1 MKAKIMVQST
11 TVDSYV
17 NVMSAICE
25 KYSAGH
31 IMLSFVDSD
40 PDESFV
46 LKIQERLASLL
57 GNSRYTKAARVKL
70 EFERASE
77 NYASVVKGWDVVDV
91 TAVSKELAINFSA
104 AAIGSRRVHIC
115 QLSWLKRFE
124 KGEEWI
130 LDDDNHHYSDLM
142 SSGALSSLYKEHFH
156 KRHVII
162 AFGILFSVVLIVSVA
177 KIFIP
182 SFVVPEDLVNL
193 FSLMIGAAGL
203 YLAIISLKGKNV

>member
-1 MKAKIMVQST
+1 MVQST
-11 TVDSYV
+11 TVDTYV

-25 KYSAGH
+25 EYSVEH

-40 PDESFV
+40 PDENFV
-46 LKIQERLASLL
+46 SNIQKRLVSLL
-57 GNSRYTKAARVKL
+57 SNSRYAKATRVKL
-70 EFERASE
+70 EIERASE
-77 NYASVVKGWDVVDV
+77 NYVSVVEGWDVVDV

-104 AAIGSRRVHIC
+104 AAIGIRRVHVC
-115 QLSWLKRFE
+115 QLNWLKRFKKDE
-124 KGEEWI
+124 DWI
-130 LDDDNHHYSDLM
+130 LVDGNHRYSDLM

-162 AFGILFSVVLIVSVA
+162 AFGILFSVFLVVSVS

-203 YLAIISLKGKNV
+203 YLAIISLRVKNI